1 MKIRLRMGV
10 YGLLVGLIA
19 LFLAPVASE
28 AYTAKGIT
36 NSKGLVYDDV
46 YGVSNGA
53 AIMRKGDHIDLV
65 DSLGNL
71 LLDTVSGVDTYIS
84 NSVYGAGYHF
94 DKGLVPLS
102 YGNDE
107 QKSQNCGYYDIN
119 KKKIIASAEASDVN
133 GDFSQDAT
141 LFAKATVQNQ
151 STIN

>member
-53 AIMRKGDHIDLV
+53 AIMRKGDHIALV
-65 DSLGNL
+65 DSLGNVL
-71 LLDTVSGVDTYIS
+71 LNTVSGVESYIS
-84 NSVYGAGYHF
+84 DSVYFPRRGF
-94 DKGLVPLS
+94 DKGLVALS
-102 YGNDE
+102 YGENEDI
-107 QKSQNCGYYDIN
+107 SNSGYYDI
-119 KKKIIASAEASDVN
+119 KK
-133 GDFSQDAT
+133 G
-141 LFAKATVQNQ
+141 
-151 STIN
+151 